1 MRNNVMEAII
11 GAVVLVV
18 AGFFLVFAYTRSDV
32 RQVSGYDV
40 TADFNQVSGI
50 TVGSDVRMS
59 GIKIGSVINQHL
71 DPASY
76 QAVLGMSID
85 NRVKIPEDSSAKIT
99 SDGLLGSSYVMIEP
113 GGSPDLLKNGGQIQ
127 YTQGAVDLMSLLGQ
141 AVFQMGTNDKKKY
154 AEGAGPRGSAR
165 PPSGSGAGA
174 ESAGHGRDACR
185 DAAPRR
191 RAVSRR
197 P

>member
-1 MRNNVMEAII
+1 MRNNAMEAII

-32 RQVSGYDV
+32 RQVSGFDV
-40 TADFNQVSGI
+40 TPDFNPVSAI

-113 GGSPDLLKNGGQIQ
+113 GGSPDLLENGGQIQ

-141 AVFQMGTNDKKKY
+141 AVFQMGTNDKKK
-154 AEGAGPRGSAR
+154 
-165 PPSGSGAGA
+165 
-174 ESAGHGRDACR
+174 
-185 DAAPRR
+185 
-191 RAVSRR
+191 
-197 P
+197 

>member
-113 GGSPDLLKNGGQIQ
+113 GGSPDLLENGGQIQ

-141 AVFQMGTNDKKKY
+141 AVFQMGTNDKKK
-154 AEGAGPRGSAR
+154 
-165 PPSGSGAGA
+165 
-174 ESAGHGRDACR
+174 
-185 DAAPRR
+185 
-191 RAVSRR
+191 
-197 P
+197 

>member
-1 MRNNVMEAII
+1 MEAII

-141 AVFQMGTNDKKKY
+141 AVFQMGTNDKKK
-154 AEGAGPRGSAR
+154 
-165 PPSGSGAGA
+165 
-174 ESAGHGRDACR
+174 
-185 DAAPRR
+185 
-191 RAVSRR
+191 
-197 P
+197 

>member
-40 TADFNQVSGI
+40 SAEFNQVSGI

-59 GIKIGSVINQHL
+59 GIKIGSVINQRL

-85 NRVKIPEDSSAKIT
+85 NRIKIPEDSSAKIT

-113 GGSPDLLKNGGQIQ
+113 GGSPDLLENGGQIQ

-141 AVFQMGTNDKKKY
+141 AVFQMGTNDKKK
-154 AEGAGPRGSAR
+154 
-165 PPSGSGAGA
+165 
-174 ESAGHGRDACR
+174 
-185 DAAPRR
+185 
-191 RAVSRR
+191 
-197 P
+197 